1 MTCPSRSSR
10 QPWPL
15 AVALMVIFLSN
26 PVALSADSYSP
37 PDPQATSRQ
46 PVPDHDPEARL
57 RGKSAMD
64 HAEDLGAPVLMRR
77 LMALQALIEMGPNA
91 LPARDMVRFVA
102 EHGDS
107 AQFSDAQIDS
117 LRLSALSALHAM
129 QAPETIDLL
138 RSKIL
143 DPEFAT
149 QDRSYAGLLDAA
161 VQVDI
166 DNGTL
171 ARDLVSLID
180 TAPDHAERLMTLG
193 ALPAPVQA
201 ALDEAVFDG
210 DHGEAAT
217 RNFLE
222 HLDDLPFL
230 NDSERLEYVLGN
242 IEVAGPQ
249 QSREALARIGTEAA
263 LDTALEIEPLEGPAR
278 FQLISRFADGSMS
291 SERAADRMLEE
302 IKALEGEQQIRLGVS
317 LLESALRD
325 ASSSIFAR
333 AMADLIES
341 GPTTTHRAI
350 GAARQVLFL
359 QRNPDADASAALPSV
374 FALLTDPAAA
384 PEARI
389 AAARSLTQTPS
400 RLAALDPDYF
410 IGEAVDLIWQADNP
424 SEAELPVALL
434 APLMSSPEFAPQVVD
449 AIEVRFSEHLANWA
463 VNPATA
469 VAIGSG
475 TTPGLERSATREAAA
490 IMMGKAIQ
498 STAIDLEYMGP
509 HLARNGEALA
519 SLEAN
524 TVAGVIGTYA
534 PMIFAEDKPASYDFA
549 LEPYMRPMLMRPGWF
564 AQDSEAKAEWLAFLQ
579 RVIDLD
585 DENFSPTARRALER
599 F

>member
-1 MTCPSRSSR
+1 MAIT
-10 QPWPL
+10 
-15 AVALMVIFLSN
+15 VIFLSN
-26 PVALSADSYSP
+26 PAAPSADSYSP
-37 PDPQATSRQ
+37 PDPLAVSQQ
-46 PVPDHDPEARL
+46 PVPDHDPEAQL

-91 LPARDMVRFVA
+91 LPARDTVRFVV

-107 AQFSDAQIDS
+107 AQFSDVQIDE
-117 LRLSALSALHAM
+117 LRLSALSAMHAM
-129 QAPETIDLL
+129 QAPEAIDLL

-143 DPEFAT
+143 DPDFAT
-149 QDRSYAGLLDAA
+149 QDRSYAALLDAA
-161 VQVDI
+161 MQVDI
-166 DNGTL
+166 DNETL
-171 ARDLVSLID
+171 TRDLMSLID
-180 TAPDHAERLMTLG
+180 AAPDHAERLMTLG
-193 ALPAPVQA
+193 ALPSPVQA
-201 ALDEAVFDG
+201 ALDVAVFEG
-210 DHGEAAT
+210 AHGEAAT
-217 RNFLE
+217 RYFLQR
-222 HLDDLPFL
+222 LDDLPFL
-230 NDSERLEYVLGN
+230 NDTERLEYVLGN
-242 IEVAGPQ
+242 LEVAGPQ
-249 QSREALARIGTEAA
+249 QSREALARVGTEAA
-263 LDTALEIEPLEGPAR
+263 LDAALAIEPLEGPAR
-278 FQLISRFADGSMS
+278 FQLISRFAEGSMS
-291 SERAADRMLEE
+291 PEGATDRMLDE
-302 IKALEGEQQIRLGVS
+302 IRALEGEQPIRQGVS

-325 ASSSIFAR
+325 ESSSIFAR
-333 AMADLIES
+333 AMTELIES

-359 QRNPDADASAALPSV
+359 QRNPDADASAALTSV

-389 AAARSLTQTPS
+389 AAAKSLRQTPA

-410 IGEAVDLIWQADNP
+410 IGEAVDLIWQADDP

-434 APLMSSPEFAPQVVD
+434 APLMSSPELAPQVVD
-449 AIEVRFSEHLANWA
+449 AIEVRFSEHLTNWA
-463 VNPATA
+463 INPATA
-469 VAIGSG
+469 IAIGSG

-498 STAIDLEYMGP
+498 STAIDLEYLGP

-534 PMIFAEDKPASYDFA
+534 PTIFAEDKPASYDFA

-564 AQDSEAKAEWLAFLQ
+564 AQDPEAKAEWLAFLQ

-585 DENFSPTARRALER
+585 DDNFSPTARRALER